1 MQQFRYVWLLFETIY
16 EGGPKQKDTQPH
28 FYNNFLN
35 EYIAI
40 TYACAAAAVFLYTAV
55 LTSLMNF
62 RILMRDVF
70 YC

>member
-28 FYNNFLN
+28 FYNNFH
-35 EYIAI
+35 YIS
-40 TYACAAAAVFLYTAV
+40 YACAAATVFSYLLSV

-62 RILMRDVF
+62 RILMRDVL
-70 YC
+70 YW